1 MENKKIIV
9 DWTNY
14 RLKSEKEIEEL
25 LKEVKNIYIFWC
37 KKCFTEAILNEPI
50 PEIIEEIKQKGKRV
64 DCLGIDF
71 LCNNYH
77 INKIIED
84 IDLSNFEVI
93 GVISCGI
100 GIQLVSDI
108 IDNKKVIALSDT
120 ISFSESSTNFPS
132 SPGISLSP
140 EKCGGCGQC
149 YLNITGGIC
158 PVVNCAKGLL
168 NGPCGGADKNGM
180 CEVNKNK
187 KCAWIEIYERLKK
200 EKLNF
205 PVQIRNY
212 NIISY
217 KEKVEITDENIEKR
231 TRGFYGGLYPE
242 EEKEKT
248 ESIKIKKYQA
258 PPYVIIF
265 LSQHIGIPSIPIIK
279 VGDKV
284 KVGQKIG
291 SSSGFISSN
300 VHSSISGKVLSI
312 EEKMHPVSLKNEL
325 AIIIENDGLDEL
337 SSEIQPLENWYNLPK
352 EKIIDFIGEKGIVG
366 LGGAMFPAHVKLSPP
381 KKIDT
386 LIVNGC
392 ECEPFLNSDNVSM
405 IEYPEE
411 IIKGIG
417 IVKKILEVE
426 NVIVGIEDN
435 KKVAINLLKQYSSEN
450 IKILQLPTKYP
461 EGAEKILIK
470 CLTGRYVPKGGLPF
484 DVGVVVFNINTIL
497 AIYRAINYG
506 VPLISRVITISGED
520 IKMTG
525 NYEIKIGF
533 PLKHIIPSFIDENEI
548 SEYDIKMGGPMMGI
562 NQENFETSVIKG
574 TTGYTFLKKAPVNFD
589 ENRECIRC
597 GRCVDA
603 CPVELYPLYFAILG
617 QEGKFLQMEKYNV
630 DECIECGCCQYICS
644 SKINLLKFIKEGKNA
659 CNKNKK

>member
-1 MENKKIIV
+1 MEKEKIIIEY
-9 DWTNY
+9 TNY
-14 RLKSEKEIEEL
+14 KLKPENEIEEL
-25 LKEVKNIYIFWC
+25 LKGTKSIYIFWC
-37 KKCFTEAILNEPI
+37 KKCFTKATLDEPF
-50 PEIIEEIKQKGKRV
+50 PEIIGKIKQEKKV
-64 DCLGIDF
+64 DFSAVDF

-84 IDLSNFEVI
+84 IDFSSFEVI

-108 IDNKKVIALSDT
+108 IDNKIVIALSDT
-120 ISFSESSTNFPS
+120 ISFSENSTNFPIEH
-132 SPGISLSP
+132 GISLSP

-158 PVVNCAKGLL
+158 PIINCAKGLL

-200 EKLNF
+200 QKEKLN
-205 PVQIRNY
+205 PTIEIRNY
-212 NIISY
+212 NIIPDEE
-217 KEKVEITDENIEKR
+217 KEKRTDENIER
-231 TRGFYGGLYPE
+231 RQSGFYGGLYPE

-248 ESIKIKKYQA
+248 ENIKIKKYQD

-265 LSQHIGIPSIPIIK
+265 LSQHTGIPSIPIVK

-300 VHSSISGKVLSI
+300 IHSSISGKVLSI
-312 EEKMHPVSLKNEL
+312 EEKIHPVSLTLEP
-325 AIIIENDGLDEL
+325 AIVIENNGLDDL

-352 EKIIDFIGEKGIVG
+352 EKILDFINEKGIVG
-366 LGGAMFPAHVKLSPP
+366 LGGAMFPTHVKLSPP
-381 KKIDT
+381 KKVDT

-392 ECEPFLNSDNVSM
+392 ECEPFLNSDNRVM
-405 IEYPEE
+405 IEYYRE
-411 IIKGIG
+411 IIKGIE
-417 IVKKILEVE
+417 IVKKILEVK

-450 IKILQLPTKYP
+450 IKISQLPTKYP

-470 CLTGRYVPKGGLPF
+470 CLTGRQVPKKGLPF
-484 DVGVVVFNINTIL
+484 DVGVVVLNISTIL

-506 VPLISRVITISGED
+506 FPLISRVITISGED

-562 NQENFETSVIKG
+562 CQENFETAVIKG
-574 TTGYTFLKKAPVNFD
+574 TTGYTFLKKTPVNFD
-589 ENRECIRC
+589 EDRNCIKC

-603 CPVELYPLYFAILG
+603 CPVELYPFYFALLG
-617 QEGKFLQMEKYNV
+617 QEKNFLEMGKYNV
-630 DECIECGCCQYICS
+630 NECIECGCCQYICS
-644 SKINLLKFIKEGKNA
+644 SKINLLKFIKEGKK
-659 CNKNKK
+659 CLQQK